1 MKVENN
7 ERAKMG
13 GEIESLQTRISD
25 LEEQNDNLIIEKDL
39 AMTKME
45 QVSLGFTVI
54 WLILTTSLRHIN
66 LSLLTFYSFSNCLQ
80 YKRSHKACRFDLYR
94 KYFLL
99 RLTIIYVLYLSFI
112 T

>member
-1 MKVENN
+1 
-7 ERAKMG
+7 MG

-66 LSLLTFYSFSNCLQ
+66 LSWLTFYSFSNC
-80 YKRSHKACRFDLYR
+80 F
-94 KYFLL
+94 
-99 RLTIIYVLYLSFI
+99 TV
-112 T
+112 